1 MKIAHL
7 LNGLDI
13 MMSNQEMN
21 FLEKFNNVKINSLNE
36 QELWIAQNLL
46 RKGVYTL
53 SKDSKTLIKNLD
65 ENNQ

>member
-13 MMSNQEMN
+13 MMSNQETN

-53 SKDSKTLIKNLD
+53 SKDNKTLIKNLD
-65 ENNQ
+65 ENYQ